1 MMSPT
6 DALHELEGAVLAEGT
21 GLTLEQANQMLS
33 EVSGDLLYLRA
44 AVDMGD
50 SNEVT
55 LNVKSNGDRDLTA
68 FICNAQEGTIS
79 GKNPNKTKEAK
90 KPFVSGPL

>member
-1 MMSPT
+1 MSPA

-50 SNEVT
+50 SNEIT

-68 FICNAQEGTIS
+68 FIYNAQEGTIS
-79 GKNPNKTKEAK
+79 GKNPNKTT
-90 KPFVSGPL
+90 F